1 MITPR
6 WGYVGKAFKNP
17 VLLTGLMIYAPLVL
31 ENCKLQIDFFFMGVL
46 MQKTGAYSSQ
56 STFFRP

>member
-31 ENCKLQIDFFFMGVL
+31 ENCKL
-46 MQKTGAYSSQ
+46 
-56 STFFRP
+56 